1 MASMPNIL
9 KLLFSPA
16 GRIGRRDYLIGLV
29 IFFVIASA
37 FNFVLKQLGNSI
49 YAFWLSL
56 PFPFLV
62 LHMTYC
68 VYGKRSH
75 DIGRSFWPVT
85 AMIVCL
91 IAVFIIVMMS
101 FGGAEY
107 FSGFAEYDQNNPPPA
122 DLAERLQAEYKAEL
136 AKGAGWL
143 YGGMCAV
150 IGSFTLWLALAKS
163 QDGPNAYGP
172 KPAS

>member
-1 MASMPNIL
+1 MPNL
-9 KLLFSPA
+9 FKLLLSPA
-16 GRIGRRDYLIGLV
+16 GRIGRRDYLIGLF
-29 IFFVIASA
+29 IFFLITTI
-37 FNFVLKQLGNSI
+37 FNFILKQLGSSI

-68 VYGKRSH
+68 VYGKRLH

-85 AMIVCL
+85 AMIVIL

-107 FSGFAEYDQNNPPPA
+107 FSSFAEYDQNNPPPA
-122 DLAERLQAEYKAEL
+122 DLAERLQAEYQAEL

-143 YGGMCAV
+143 YGVMCAV
-150 IGSFTLWLALAKS
+150 IGAFSLWLALAKP
-163 QDGPNAYGP
+163 QAGENAYGA
-172 KPAS
+172 PATN